1 MNFRHLLEMHQVDRQ
16 RFDTI
21 NQWLCEADIIMK
33 QGSLVDT
40 SIIEA
45 PRVDQMILAWD
56 TYIVEKCEVGP
67 GNG

>member
-21 NQWLCEADIIMK
+21 NQWLCEAD
-33 QGSLVDT
+33 SLVDT